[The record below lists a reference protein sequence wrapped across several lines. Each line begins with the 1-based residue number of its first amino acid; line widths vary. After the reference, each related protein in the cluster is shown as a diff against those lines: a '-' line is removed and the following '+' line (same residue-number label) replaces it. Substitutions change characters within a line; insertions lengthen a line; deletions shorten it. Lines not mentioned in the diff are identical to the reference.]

1 MSQSALQ
8 LERYLPYLLNVLAHQ
23 VSRNLAQVYEAQFD
37 LSIPEWRLMAH
48 LAESERISVREVFQ
62 HVDMDKA
69 KISRAS
75 ARLEARGLMEK
86 RPSANDRRLVEMR
99 LTESGRALFEDI
111 KPIALDY
118 EAQFLGR
125 LEPEEQQQFTQM
137 VHKLLDAS
145 SPSDAS

>member
-1 MSQSALQ
+1 MSHSALQ
-8 LERYLPYLLNVLAHQ
+8 LDHYLPYLLNVLAHQ

-48 LAESERISVREVFQ
+48 LAESDRISVREVFQ

-86 RPSANDRRLVEMR
+86 RPSTNDRRLVEMR
-99 LTESGRALFEDI
+99 LTDSGRALFEDI
-111 KPIALDY
+111 KPLALEY
-118 EAQFLGR
+118 EAQFLER
-125 LEPEEQQQFTQM
+125 LDPEERALFTKM
-137 VHKLLDAS
+137 VYKLLDA
-145 SPSDAS
+145 PQPTDAS